1 MAQTWNPDNVMVH
14 EQKDG
19 TIPEKFNNLIV
30 EDIMQGSK
38 VMQLAKFEQ
47 MDGKEKKFEYFAK
60 GPGAY
65 WVGEGEKI
73 QTSKAEF
80 LQATMVAKKLG
91 VILPVSREY
100 LQYSMS
106 DFFTVM
112 QPKIAEAFYKKFD
125 ASVLLNKE
133 GNPFPQ
139 SLEEAVTDAET
150 VIEGDLT
157 YDNILDLEDILA
169 EGEFEPNAFISN
181 RRNRK
186 ALRVASQTVG
196 TNTEFI
202 YDRASDR
209 IDGLPVVNL
218 ADLDQGHLFAGDFD
232 YMFYG
237 IPYGINYKI
246 SEEAQLSTITN
257 ADGTPVNLYEQE
269 LVALRATMD
278 VGFMIVKDGAFAKIQ
293 PAGEATP

>member
-1 MAQTWNPDNVMVH
+1 MAQTWEPDNVMVY
-14 EQKDG
+14 EKKDG
-19 TIPEKFNNLIV
+19 TIPEKYNKLIV
-30 EDIMQGSK
+30 KDVMQGSK

-47 MDGKEKKFEYFAK
+47 MDDKEKKFEYFAK

-100 LQYSMS
+100 LQYKMS

-139 SLEEAVTDAET
+139 SLEEAVNDAGT
-150 VIEGDLT
+150 VIEGDLD
-157 YDNILDLEDILA
+157 YDNILDLEDTLA

-196 TNTEFI
+196 NNTEFI
-202 YDRASDR
+202 YDRANDR

-218 ADLDQGHLFAGDFD
+218 SDLEQGHLFAGDFD

-257 ADGTPVNLYEQE
+257 TDGTPVNLYEQE

-293 PAGEATP
+293 PAGEVTP